1 MRFKASGGE
10 TSSLSM
16 YDIVGR
22 QVDNL
27 WEGIGIPGIREFTLE
42 RGSLPSGLY
51 FLLLLSGGFAL
62 SERVILF
69 DR

>member
-1 MRFKASGGE
+1 
-10 TSSLSM
+10 M